1 MLPSPLPPRWVRD
14 YRMRLPADGRAR
26 IAEVIHHEVRH
37 RLYPVVPHVYRHRAV
52 HHARLIRPPR
62 VDVALPI
69 ERADRGPQLAQYA
82 HASRREHHLGPPSNG
97 IGLQKRFHYL
107 DAVRDRHL
115 LPSEYQSLP
124 DPPRLRRRYR
134 RPLAICPRYVHDS
147 ETNVPAPR
155 PRYRVVHYVDNVVR
169 DLVEL
174 VHLIES
180 PHLPVYHL
188 HRFHS
193 VGVLRPG
200 INRKVYRL
208 PRHPLQISLDVQVHA
223 KIPPEYRPLRRTR
236 QRSAFLHE
244 RLTAH
249 ALL

>member
-14 YRMRLPADGRAR
+14 YRMRLPTDGRPR
-26 IAEVIHHEVRH
+26 IAEVIHHEVRQ
-37 RLYPVVPHVYRHRAV
+37 RLYPVVPPVYRHRAV

-69 ERADRGPQLAQYA
+69 ERADRGPKLAQYA
-82 HASRREHHLGPPSNG
+82 HASRRKHHLGPPSNG

-115 LPSEYQSLP
+115 LPREDQPLP

-155 PRYRVVHYVDNVVR
+155 PRHRVVHHVDDVVR
-169 DLVEL
+169 DFIEL
-174 VHLIES
+174 VHLIEY
-180 PHLPVYHL
+180 PHLPVNHL
-188 HRFHS
+188 YRIHRVS
-193 VGVLRPG
+193 VLRPR
-200 INRKVYRL
+200 IDRNVHRL
-208 PRHPLQISLDVQVHA
+208 PRHPFQVPLDVYVRSE
-223 KIPPEYRPLRRTR
+223 IPPEHRALRRTR
-236 QRSAFLHE
+236 
-244 RLTAH
+244 
-249 ALL
+249 